1 MTPYYL
7 GLEEEKEGVDSIS
20 NTDLEKA
27 ELEAERRLRNA
38 AASKE
43 FKEKFYQKKRRRIE
57 LLQTQDKEVLLS
69 DLSLDEFQGLFSNK
83 PSQKPHQEEPK
94 PKSILVMETVA
105 KPKELEEK
113 STEELIRILQEKKK
127 KLLLLQYASKE
138 LAE

>member
-1 MTPYYL
+1 VPQAPKTGLKELLLKVTPYYL

-27 ELEAERRLRNA
+27 ELEAERRLKNA

-83 PSQKPHQEEPK
+83 PSQKTH
-94 PKSILVMETVA
+94 
-105 KPKELEEK
+105 
-113 STEELIRILQEKKK
+113 
-127 KLLLLQYASKE
+127 
-138 LAE
+138 

>member
-20 NTDLEKA
+20 ITNLEKA

>member
-94 PKSILVMETVA
+94 PKSILVMETLA

-127 KLLLLQYASKE
+127 KLLLLQYASRE